1 MKKARQIL
9 AIIGIVILIGMYVAT
24 LICVLSANENFMSML
39 MASIYAS
46 AVIPVLIWAIT
57 FIYKLVKKD
66 DITNEDQKTAGYRHF
81 IDTPAFLLHLN
92 LHTQFF

>member
-9 AIIGIVILIGMYVAT
+9 AIIGIIILVGMYVAT
-24 LICVLSANENFMSML
+24 LICAFSANENFMSML

-46 AVIPVLIWAIT
+46 AVIPVLIWAFT

-66 DITNEDQKTAGYRHF
+66 DTTEEE
-81 IDTPAFLLHLN
+81 
-92 LHTQFF
+92 

>member
-9 AIIGIVILIGMYVAT
+9 AIIGVIILIGMYVTT
-24 LICVLSANENFMSML
+24 LVCALSANENFMSML

-57 FIYKLVKKD
+57 FIYKLLKKNDEQD
-66 DITNEDQKTAGYRHF
+66 D
-81 IDTPAFLLHLN
+81 
-92 LHTQFF
+92 

>member
-9 AIIGIVILIGMYVAT
+9 AIIGIVILVCMYVAT
-24 LICVLSANENFMSML
+24 LVCALSGSENFMSML

-57 FIYKLVKKD
+57 FLYKLFNKGD
-66 DITNEDQKTAGYRHF
+66 SNEQM
-81 IDTPAFLLHLN
+81 
-92 LHTQFF
+92 

>member
-1 MKKARQIL
+1 MKKTRQIL
-9 AIIGIVILIGMYVAT
+9 AIIGIIILVGMYIAT
-24 LICVLSANENFMSML
+24 IICALSANENFMSML

-66 DITNEDQKTAGYRHF
+66 DLSED
-81 IDTPAFLLHLN
+81 N
-92 LHTQFF
+92 

>member
-9 AIIGIVILIGMYVAT
+9 AIIGIIILVGMYVAT
-24 LICVLSANENFMSML
+24 LICAFSADENFMSML

-46 AVIPVLIWAIT
+46 AVIPVLIWAFT

-66 DITNEDQKTAGYRHF
+66 DTSEE
-81 IDTPAFLLHLN
+81 
-92 LHTQFF
+92 

>member
-1 MKKARQIL
+1 MKKVRQIL
-9 AIIGIVILIGMYVAT
+9 AIIGIIILIGMYVAT
-24 LICVLSANENFMSML
+24 IICALSANENFMSML

-66 DITNEDQKTAGYRHF
+66 DATEQ
-81 IDTPAFLLHLN
+81 
-92 LHTQFF
+92 

>member
-9 AIIGIVILIGMYVAT
+9 AIIGIIILVGMYVAT
-24 LICVLSANENFMSML
+24 LIFAFSADENFMSML

-46 AVIPVLIWAIT
+46 AVIPVLIWAFT

-66 DITNEDQKTAGYRHF
+66 DTSEE
-81 IDTPAFLLHLN
+81 
-92 LHTQFF
+92 